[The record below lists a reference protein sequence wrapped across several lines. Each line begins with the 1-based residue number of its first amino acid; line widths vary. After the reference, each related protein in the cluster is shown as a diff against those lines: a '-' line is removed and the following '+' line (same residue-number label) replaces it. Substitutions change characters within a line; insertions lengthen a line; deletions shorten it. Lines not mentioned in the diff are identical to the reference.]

1 MGIRLRYS
9 HKRVIQQSRIGDLYR
24 EVSTIS
30 LCLFFLI
37 LLFLFYIAYSN
48 VFLRCNCKAMA

>member
-30 LCLFFLI
+30 LSFFSNSFVS
-37 LLFLFYIAYSN
+37 FLYRIQ
-48 VFLRCNCKAMA
+48 